1 MSDCLFCKI
10 AAKAVLADL
19 VHEDDEVVAF
29 DDIQPQAPVHVL
41 VVPKKHIPSLNDL
54 APEDEAVAGKL
65 FRVAAS
71 IARARGVAEPGWRAV
86 VNTNREGGQIV
97 FHVHL
102 HLLGGR
108 PMYWP
113 PG

>member
-10 AAKAVLADL
+10 AAKAVPATL
-19 VHEDDEVVAF
+19 VHEDPDVVAF
-29 DDIQPQAPVHVL
+29 DDIHPQAPVHVL
-41 VVPKKHIPSLNDL
+41 VVPRRHLASLNDL
-54 APEDEAVAGKL
+54 GPGDEALAGKL
-65 FRVAAS
+65 FRVAAA

-86 VNTNREGGQIV
+86 VNTNPEGGQIV

-108 PMYWP
+108 PRFWP

>member
-1 MSDCLFCKI
+1 MRDCLFCQI
-10 AAKAVLADL
+10 AAKAVPATLVYEDAD
-19 VHEDDEVVAF
+19 VVAF

-41 VVPKKHIPSLNDL
+41 VVPRKHIPSLNDL
-54 APEDEAVAGKL
+54 APGDEALAGKL
-65 FRVAAS
+65 LRVAAS
-71 IARARGVAEPGWRAV
+71 IARARGVDERGWRAV

-102 HLLGGR
+102 HLMGGR
-108 PMYWP
+108 PMFWP